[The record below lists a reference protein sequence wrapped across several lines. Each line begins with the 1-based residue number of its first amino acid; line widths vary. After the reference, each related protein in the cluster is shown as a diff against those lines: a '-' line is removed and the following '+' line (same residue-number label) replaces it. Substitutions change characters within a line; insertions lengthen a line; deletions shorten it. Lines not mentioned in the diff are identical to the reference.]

1 MPKPRFASSISRSAN
16 DLFFFIFLKKKS
28 LGKGPNSDGQRS
40 LIVDFFMVSPHNKPA
55 FLALIPSSFISVNPF
70 VTFFRPL
77 QPHSSSHN
85 WGKYENSRFNYDAFG
100 YRSLY
105 VENAVT
111 RNKPCTR
118 NQVAS
123 EKVKKISLRD
133 WVELHF
139 TTISHILTFNYS
151 YRYEINLIRIMYTA
165 NSSILYSKEKTV
177 RILGTWHQYLVN
189 LSGFRYSKQIEFQ
202 EELINF
208 LRTWL
213 L

>member
-1 MPKPRFASSISRSAN
+1 MF
-16 DLFFFIFLKKKS
+16 
-28 LGKGPNSDGQRS
+28 PNVP
-40 LIVDFFMVSPHNKPA
+40 IH
-55 FLALIPSSFISVNPF
+55 ISVTGFGCLGGGSLVLLYQSRGGPPQFCQITRGWATENQYFKKNFF
-70 VTFFRPL
+70 VAHPPVLYDRSQEPIIWWAPAGPL
-77 QPHSSSHN
+77 
-85 WGKYENSRFNYDAFG
+85 YI
-100 YRSLY
+100 
-105 VENAVT
+105 ENAVT
-111 RNKPCTR
+111 RNKRRSR

-123 EKVKKISLRD
+123 EWVKKISVRS

-139 TTISHILTFNYS
+139 TTISYILSFNYS

-189 LSGFRYSKQIEFQ
+189 VSGLRYSKQIEFQ